1 MRRWRAGLSSPAHP
15 IPSSTANRYCALGRA
30 SDVAAAIAR
39 FRDAGVRHFVVD
51 MIGEPEERSLQLEK
65 FANEVIPLVQ

>member
-1 MRRWRAGLSSPAHP
+1 MDFRRAAD
-15 IPSSTANRYCALGRA
+15 RYCALGRA
-30 SDVAAAIAR
+30 SDVAAVIAR
-39 FRDAGVRHFVVD
+39 FRCAGVRHFVLD